1 VGVSSDFTRLEQP
14 PERLTS
20 SAGQLASLLGG
31 IAAAARAVDQGLGDA
46 GLAGIDDD
54 AGQFELLEG
63 DDSSNDDDD
72 DDDDGDGDGDG
83 DGEDAD
89 AMEEDGE
96 DGEDGE
102 ADGY

>member
-1 VGVSSDFTRLEQP
+1 MGVLSDFTRLEQP

-63 DDSSNDDDD
+63 DDSSDDD
-72 DDDDGDGDGDG
+72 DDDDG
-83 DGEDAD
+83 EDAD
-89 AMEEDGE
+89 AIEEDGE
-96 DGEDGE
+96 DGED
-102 ADGY
+102 DGY

>member
-1 VGVSSDFTRLEQP
+1 MAPRPGHLA
-14 PERLTS
+14 S

-63 DDSSNDDDD
+63 DDSSNDDEDAGEGA
-72 DDDDGDGDGDG
+72 GDGE
-83 DGEDAD
+83 GEDAD
-89 AMEEDGE
+89 AMEVDGE